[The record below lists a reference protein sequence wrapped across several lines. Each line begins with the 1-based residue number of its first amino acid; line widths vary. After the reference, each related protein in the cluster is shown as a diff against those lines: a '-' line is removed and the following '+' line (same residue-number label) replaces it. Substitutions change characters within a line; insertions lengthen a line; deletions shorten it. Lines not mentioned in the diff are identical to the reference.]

1 MPASQPR
8 PSPLPCA
15 ADNDDPALAAGTTAA
30 WALSNVL
37 KGAGREV
44 GEVVGVEGAAEAIV
58 RLVAAAPDHLAT
70 EAAWVLAYITGEGR
84 G

>member
-44 GEVVGVEGAAEAIV
+44 GEVEGAAEAIV
-58 RLVAAAPDHLAT
+58 RLVAAAPDHLVT